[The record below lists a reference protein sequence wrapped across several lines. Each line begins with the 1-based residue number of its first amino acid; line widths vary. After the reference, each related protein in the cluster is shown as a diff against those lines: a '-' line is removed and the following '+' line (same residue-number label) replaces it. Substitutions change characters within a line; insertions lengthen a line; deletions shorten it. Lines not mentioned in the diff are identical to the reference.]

1 VRTLSEKA
9 NALVRRTA
17 WTFLSVLAFAPL
29 ATPGSDA
36 LWTAHVEPLLKEHCA
51 ECHNPAKAKSGL
63 DVSSLQT
70 ILRGGDR
77 GTAVVAGRPDE
88 SNLYKFLSAEADI
101 HMPPGKRERLS
112 EEEAGLIRKWIQEMK
127 VGNPPALA
135 ERPTDEIA
143 TPSTAIAKPRI
154 TWEPPSNMPPAQT
167 VDRFLSLAWK
177 LDKVEPAK
185 GIEDAAFA
193 RRIYLDLVGRIPNSQ
208 EAAGFASDR
217 AKDKR
222 ARLVE
227 TLLASSEYA
236 RHLREIFDSVLM
248 ERRGGEWENRRNDQ
262 KWFAFLEDAFA
273 RNRPWNEVVRDLVVA
288 RPELPEDRGAVWYLY
303 ERQNNAQAI
312 AEALAPVVFGLQL
325 KCAQCHDHMVAREIK
340 QAHYWGMVAAFNR
353 SRNVDTP
360 KGPGVAES
368 AIGGFVSFAN
378 LKKESQPALLTFF
391 NGRAIDEQRPKEGEK
406 ETDAP
411 ELYIVPP
418 GKQTDVSDNRPQRRR
433 RQAAPKAEEVAVPKF
448 SRRAAFADAVTKD
461 NPLLARAM
469 VNRVWAIL
477 FGRGLVHPVDLM
489 DSKHPASHPELLDWL
504 ARDFERSNYDVKRL
518 IRTLCN
524 TRAYQLDSRSAR
536 RGNAKSPA
544 PETFARALDKP
555 LTAEQLFRTLL
566 VATGN
571 QPDKD
576 GKITGLSE
584 RDLRYAF
591 IAQFPDLFPAEYN
604 ATLSQAMFLSNSPLF
619 DQLLTARGDN
629 LAARLTAEKNTETR
643 VRRAFDAV
651 FAREPDREELRE
663 CVAYLAARSPETGVK
678 QLLWAMLSS
687 AEFQLNH

>member
-1 VRTLSEKA
+1 VRTLGEKT
-9 NALVRRTA
+9 NTLFRLA
-17 WTFLSVLAFAPL
+17 WTFLILPFLAPL
-29 ATPGSDA
+29 PVPGSDA

-51 ECHNPAKAKSGL
+51 ECHNSTKAKSGL

-70 ILRGGDR
+70 LLRGGDR

-127 VGNPPALA
+127 VGNPAALT
-135 ERPTDEIA
+135 EGPKDEVA
-143 TPSTAIAKPRI
+143 THSAALAKPRI
-154 TWEPPSNMPPAQT
+154 NWQPPPNMPPAQA

-177 LDKVEPAK
+177 LDKVESAK

-193 RRIYLDLVGRIPNSQ
+193 RRVYLDLVGRIPNSQ
-208 EAAGFASDR
+208 ETTRFASNR
-217 AKDKR
+217 ARDKR
-222 ARLVE
+222 EQLVE
-227 TLLASSEYA
+227 TLLASGEYA
-236 RHLREIFDSVLM
+236 RHMREIFDSVLM
-248 ERRGGEWENRRNDQ
+248 ERRGGEWESRRNDQ

-273 RNRPWNEVVRDLVVA
+273 RNRPWNEVVRGLIVA
-288 RPELPEDRGAVWYLY
+288 RPDLAEERGAVWYLY
-303 ERQNNAQAI
+303 ERQNNAQAV
-312 AEALAPVVFGLQL
+312 AEALAPVVFGVQV

-353 SRNVDTP
+353 SKNVDTP

-391 NGRAIDEQRPKEGEK
+391 NGRNIDEQRPKDGEN
-406 ETDAP
+406 ETDSAD
-411 ELYIVPP
+411 LYIVPP
-418 GKQTDVSDNRPQRRR
+418 GKQTETSENRRQGRR
-433 RQAAPKAEEVAVPKF
+433 RQAAPKADEVAVPKF

-469 VNRVWAIL
+469 VNRVWAML

-504 ARDFERSNYDVKRL
+504 SRDFERSGYDVKRL

-524 TRAYQLDSRSAR
+524 TKAYQLDSRPAR
-536 RGNAKSPA
+536 RGNAQSSA
-544 PETFARALDKP
+544 PGTFARALDKP
-555 LTAEQLFRTLL
+555 LTAEQLFRAVV

-576 GKITGLSE
+576 GKIAGLSE
-584 RDLRYAF
+584 RDVRYAF

-604 ATLSQAMFLSNSPLF
+604 ATLSQAMFISNSQLF
-619 DQLLTARGDN
+619 DQLLIPRGDN
-629 LAARLTAEKNTETR
+629 LAARLAAENNAEAR
-643 VRRAFDAV
+643 VRHAFDAV
-651 FAREPDREELRE
+651 FARAPEREELRE
-663 CVAYLAARSPETGVK
+663 CVTYLAARSAEAGVK
-678 QLLWAMLSS
+678 QLLWALLSS

>member
-1 VRTLSEKA
+1 VRTFSEKPEGLFRLVA
-9 NALVRRTA
+9 WTLLIALV
-17 WTFLSVLAFAPL
+17 FVPL
-29 ATPGSDA
+29 AAPGSDV

-70 ILRGGDR
+70 LLRGGDR
-77 GTAVVAGRPDE
+77 GTAVVAGRPDD

-112 EEEAGLIRKWIQEMK
+112 EEESGLIRKWIQEMK

-135 ERPTDEIA
+135 EGPKDELA
-143 TPSTAIAKPRI
+143 THSTIDKPRVA
-154 TWEPPSNMPPAQT
+154 WEPPSNMPPAQA

-185 GIEDAAFA
+185 GIEDAAFV
-193 RRIYLDLVGRIPNSQ
+193 RRIYLDLIGRIPNSQ
-208 EAAGFASDR
+208 EAAGFASNR
-217 AKDKR
+217 ARDKR
-222 ARLVE
+222 AQLVE
-227 TLLASSEYA
+227 TLLASGEYA
-236 RHLREIFDSVLM
+236 RHMREIFDSVLM

-273 RNRPWNEVVRDLVVA
+273 RNRPWNEVVRDLIVA
-288 RPELPEDRGAVWYLY
+288 RPEQPEDRGAVWYLY

-312 AEALAPVVFGLQL
+312 AEALAPVVFGLQV

-353 SRNVDTP
+353 SKNVDTP

-391 NGRAIDEQRPKEGEK
+391 NGRTIDEQRPKEGEK

-411 ELYIVPP
+411 ELYLVLP
-418 GKQTDVSDNRPQRRR
+418 GQQTEPSDNRPQRRR
-433 RQAAPKAEEVAVPKF
+433 RQAAPKADEVAVPKF
-448 SRRAAFADAVTKD
+448 SRRTAFADAVTKGS
-461 NPLLARAM
+461 PMLARAM
-469 VNRVWAIL
+469 VNRIWAML
-477 FGRGLVHPVDLM
+477 FARGLVHPVDLM

-504 ARDFERSNYDVKRL
+504 ARDFERSTYDVKRL
-518 IRTLCN
+518 VRTLCN
-524 TRAYQLDSRSAR
+524 TRAYQLDSRPAR
-536 RGNAKSPA
+536 RGNAKSRA

-576 GKITGLSE
+576 GKISGLSE

-591 IAQFPDLFPAEYN
+591 IAQFPDLFPPEYH

-619 DQLLTARGDN
+619 DQLLAPHGDN
-629 LAARLTAEKNTETR
+629 LAARLTAENNAEAR
-643 VRRAFDAV
+643 VRRAFEAV

-663 CVAYLAARSPETGVK
+663 CVAYLAARSPEAGVK